1 MTNNRIATR
10 DEWLVARKAHLAK
23 EKELTRLRDQLSAER
38 RELPWVR
45 IDKPYVFEGPS
56 GRETLSDLFDGRSQL
71 IIQHFMFGPG
81 WKEGCVGCS
90 FSVDH
95 IEGALVHLEHHDV
108 SYVAAS
114 RAPLP
119 EIEAFKKR
127 MGWRFKWVSSYG
139 SDFNYDF
146 HVSFKPDEIEKGE
159 GYYNY
164 EMRKIGIE
172 ELSGRSVF
180 YKDES
185 GDIFHTYSSYG
196 RGGDLMLGTYNI
208 LDLMPKGRNETGPNH
223 NMTDWV
229 RHHDRYDS
237 GGGHVAATGRYVPPD
252 GSAETGS

>member
-1 MTNNRIATR
+1 MMHNRIVTR
-10 DEWLVARKAHLAK
+10 EECLAARKAHLQK

-38 RELPWVR
+38 RELPWVK
-45 IDKPYVFEGPS
+45 IDQSYVFEAPNGT
-56 GRETLSDLFDGRSQL
+56 ETLSDLFGGRSQL
-71 IIQHFMFGPG
+71 IIKHFMLGPG

-90 FSVDH
+90 FEVDH

-108 SYVAAS
+108 TYVVVS

-119 EIEAFKKR
+119 EIEAFKRR

-146 HVSFKPDEIEKGE
+146 HVSFRDDEIAKGE
-159 GYYNY
+159 AYYNY
-164 EMRKIGIE
+164 EIRKVWID

-180 YKDES
+180 YKDANGEV
-185 GDIFHTYSSYG
+185 FHTYSSYA

-208 LDLMPKGRNETGPNH
+208 LDLMPKGRHETGPNH
-223 NMTDWV
+223 NLTDWV

-237 GGGHVAATGRYVPPD
+237 GGHVAATGRYVPAD

>member
-45 IDKPYVFEGPS
+45 IEKNYVFAGPN
-56 GRETLSDLFDGRSQL
+56 GKETLAQLFDGRSQL

-108 SYVAAS
+108 SYVAVS

-119 EIEAFKKR
+119 EIETFKRR
-127 MGWRFKWVSSYG
+127 MGWRVSASPA
-139 SDFNYDF
+139 F
-146 HVSFKPDEIEKGE
+146 V
-159 GYYNY
+159 
-164 EMRKIGIE
+164 
-172 ELSGRSVF
+172 
-180 YKDES
+180 
-185 GDIFHTYSSYG
+185 
-196 RGGDLMLGTYNI
+196 
-208 LDLMPKGRNETGPNH
+208 
-223 NMTDWV
+223 
-229 RHHDRYDS
+229 
-237 GGGHVAATGRYVPPD
+237 
-252 GSAETGS
+252 

>member
-1 MTNNRIATR
+1 MMMHNRIVTR
-10 DEWLVARKAHLAK
+10 DEWLAARKAHLAK
-23 EKELTRLRDQLSAER
+23 EKELTHLRDQLSAER

-45 IDKPYVFEGPS
+45 IEKNYVFAGPN
-56 GRETLSDLFDGRSQL
+56 GKETLAQLFDGRSQL

-108 SYVAAS
+108 SYVAVS

-127 MGWRFKWVSSYG
+127 MGWRLKWVSSYG

-146 HVSFKPDEIEKGE
+146 HVSFKPEEIEKGKA
-159 GYYNY
+159 YYNY
-164 EMRKIGIE
+164 EIRKVGIE

-180 YKDES
+180 YKDEN
-185 GDIFHTYSSYG
+185 GGIFHTYSSYA

-223 NMTDWV
+223 NLTDWV
-229 RHHDRYDS
+229 RHHDRYD
-237 GGGHVAATGRYVPPD
+237 GGGHVAATGRYVPVD
-252 GSAETGS
+252 GSAATDT